1 MGKEEKLYP
10 NYDMDIWFRTC
21 EQEVIKPLEGKV
33 TGTIP
38 SWVQGTLLRN
48 GPGCKKIGD
57 CQYQHVF
64 DGMALIHRFVVKGG
78 RATYQCKFLETEVYK
93 KNTAANRI
101 VVTEFGTKAVP
112 DPCRTIFDRISSMFN
127 FSVEATDNT
136 VVSVYPFGDQIY
148 AMTEAPV
155 LYQVDPES
163 LETLGQKRLPADSL
177 IVFHTAHPHVMP
189 NGDLYNVG
197 LSTAKGYVVV
207 KFTNNGKGNMFEKAE
222 IVGSVKPRWKLN
234 PAYMHSFGITEN
246 YFIIIEQPLCISL
259 VNMMRRVIFP
269 DAFSTALVSYPE
281 YETKIILIH
290 RDTSET
296 TQYTVDN
303 LYFMHIINSFEQ
315 DGKVMLDL
323 CSYKDGKLIDAMYLD
338 AVQTRES
345 NPDYG
350 KWIQSRPKRI
360 TIPLDAPPMT
370 KVKATLIGD
379 VGIEVPRINYEFN
392 GRPYKYCYGIG
403 SDIDTEYKG
412 GILVKVNAETRNS
425 TVWHEPHTYPSEPIF
440 IPHPDAKEEDD
451 GVVLSA
457 VLWGK
462 DDHKVTLLV
471 LNAKNFEE
479 IARVDFVTPSQAPRC
494 FHGWYFPDQ
503 TSAK

>member
-1 MGKEEKLYP
+1 MVEEKKRYP
-10 NYDMDIWFRTC
+10 NYDMDVWFRTC
-21 EQEVIKPLEGKV
+21 EQEIIKPLEGKV

-38 SWVQGTLLRN
+38 SWIQGTLLRN
-48 GPGCKKIGD
+48 GAGCKKIGD
-57 CQYQHVF
+57 CEYQHVF
-64 DGMALIHRFVVKGG
+64 DGMALIHRFVIKGG
-78 RATYQCKFLETEVYK
+78 RATYQCKFLESDVYK

-101 VVTEFGTKAVP
+101 AVTEFGTKAVP

-127 FSVEATDNT
+127 FSVEATDNAL
-136 VVSVYPFGDQIY
+136 VSVYPFGDQIY

-163 LETLGQKRLPADSL
+163 LETLGQKRLPANSM

-207 KFTNNGKGNMFEKAE
+207 KFTNNGQGNMFEKAE

-246 YFIIIEQPLCISL
+246 YFHHHRTTLCISS
-259 VNMMRRVIFP
+259 VNMMRVSSSLTLSP
-269 DAFSTALVSYPE
+269 QAMVSYPE
-281 YETKIILIH
+281 YETNIILIH
-290 RDTSET
+290 RETGET
-296 TQYTVDN
+296 TQYTIDN

-315 DGKVMLDL
+315 DGKLMIDL

-338 AVQTRES
+338 AVKSRES

-370 KVKATLIGD
+370 KVEATLLGD
-379 VGIEVPRINYEFN
+379 VGIEVDRINIAMESV
-392 GRPYKYCYGIG
+392 

-412 GILVKVNAETRNS
+412 GILVKVNAETRKS
-425 TVWHEPHTYPSEPIF
+425 IIWHEPHTYPSEPIF

-471 LNAKNFEE
+471 LNAKSLEE

-494 FHGWYFPDQ
+494 FHGWYLPDQ
-503 TSAK
+503 SSVK